1 MLNER
6 SDIPGI
12 ETIETKDRLAIIQGQ
27 KVVESTVETMDR
39 LAISQGLKIV
49 ETTGG
54 FSRKRKVWKYG

>member
-6 SDIPGI
+6 SEFPGK

-54 FSRKRKVWKYG
+54 FSRKRKV